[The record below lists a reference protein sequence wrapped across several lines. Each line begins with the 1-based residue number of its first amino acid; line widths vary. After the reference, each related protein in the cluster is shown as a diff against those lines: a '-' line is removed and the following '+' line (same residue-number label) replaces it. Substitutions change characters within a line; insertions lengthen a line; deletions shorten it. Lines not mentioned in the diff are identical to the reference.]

1 MCKRLCS
8 ISATFKRKWP
18 KLDLALKIIL
28 VTIDVVS
35 FIVSISTL
43 VYFSNRLAMTTE
55 NKFVLDY
62 NTDVCYPLTG
72 RTKELNT
79 CNNNNGVSTKK
90 WIMVWTDNKGR
101 SVVENPFASRFTRA
115 EAVSDRTDATL
126 LSNRSCTCRKTI
138 IGGGTDLTD
147 YNCQVWETCIFNVEF
162 IKYIQYGNTRYYTT
176 NVSFIAGSSI
186 AIFISLVSI
195 PMAIVT
201 LIRSRVV
208 DQGKIETTRL
218 ITVANSNDVL

>member
-1 MCKRLCS
+1 ML
-8 ISATFKRKWP
+8 ARKWP

-62 NTDVCYPLTG
+62 YNDICYPLTG
-72 RTKELNT
+72 KTKELFT
-79 CNNNNGVSTKK
+79 CNNGNGVPTQK
-90 WIMVWTDNKGR
+90 WIMVWSDNKGR

-126 LSNRSCTCRKTI
+126 RSNRSCTCRKTS

-201 LIRSRVV
+201 LVRSKVV
-208 DQGKIETTRL
+208 GQGKIETARL
-218 ITVANSNDVL
+218 ISVASGNDIL